1 MMSLEPLPKLA
12 DLLQIAIN
20 AATAGA
26 EELTAQSGEPFETHT
41 KGEIGN
47 LVTSCSC
54 MTTIGKSSGVLRVT
68 FSSPL

>member
-47 LVTSCSC
+47 LVT
-54 MTTIGKSSGVLRVT
+54 
-68 FSSPL
+68 